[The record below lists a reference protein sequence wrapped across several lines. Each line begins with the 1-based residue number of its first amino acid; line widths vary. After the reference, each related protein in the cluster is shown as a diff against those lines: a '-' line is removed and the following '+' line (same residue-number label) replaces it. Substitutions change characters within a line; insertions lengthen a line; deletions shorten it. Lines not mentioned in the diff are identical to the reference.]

1 MSAAAT
7 PMSLNEIGFYFTRA
21 AVGAGAPFGLGE
33 DFAET
38 SRWAA
43 YLGFDPAAAAVPA
56 LRGLADGGS
65 GICVDIPTVGKCDFR
80 REPRRPNPVR
90 HLCGPGSCRPA
101 AGRSGARRRM
111 PPVAR
116 RNRPAAADRRGR
128 GLGRHS
134 CKPDCNVLAVANR
147 RPDRRRSEPRRRRPD
162 RSGRRR
168 DCSARSCEGRDC
180 PEWRRSPRHRR
191 SSQTRT
197 IRLAE
202 GRSGAVERGV
212 VMDGTAW
219 LTVYDYFS
227 KCLVPSTGR
236 SRTAGAG
243 AGKLTDNC

>member
-1 MSAAAT
+1 
-7 PMSLNEIGFYFTRA
+7 MSLNEIGFYFTRA

-65 GICVDIPTVGKCDFR
+65 GIALTFR
-80 REPRRPNPVR
+80 QSENAISVESRDGRI
-90 HLCGPGSCRPA
+90 LSAIYAGPAVADRLLVEAARTGECRLLLDATDQPLLI
-101 AGRSGARRRM
+101 
-111 PPVAR
+111 
-116 RNRPAAADRRGR
+116 AAAVASADIRASRIAMSWQSRTGGRIVVELNRGVAALT
-128 GLGRHS
+128 GLDAAAIAA
-134 CKPDCNVLAVANR
+134 PDPARVEIVLNGAGSAVAL
-147 RPDRRRSEPRRRRPD
+147 
-162 RSGRRR
+162 
-168 DCSARSCEGRDC
+168 
-180 PEWRRSPRHRR
+180 

-197 IRLAE
+197 IQLAE

-212 VMDGTAW
+212 VMDGAARS
-219 LTVYDYFS
+219 TVYDFFS
-227 KCLVPSTGR
+227 RCLVPSTGR

>member
-1 MSAAAT
+1 MSVTAT

-65 GICVDIPTVGKCDFR
+65 GIALTFR
-80 REPRRPNPVR
+80 QSENAISVESRDGRI
-90 HLCGPGSCRPA
+90 LSAIYAGPAVADRLLVEAARTGECRLLLDATDQPLLI
-101 AGRSGARRRM
+101 
-111 PPVAR
+111 
-116 RNRPAAADRRGR
+116 AAAVASADIRASRIAMSWQSRTGGRIVVELNRGVAALT
-128 GLGRHS
+128 GLDAAAIAA
-134 CKPDCNVLAVANR
+134 PDPARVEIVLNGAGSAVAL
-147 RPDRRRSEPRRRRPD
+147 
-162 RSGRRR
+162 
-168 DCSARSCEGRDC
+168 
-180 PEWRRSPRHRR
+180 

-212 VMDGTAW
+212 VMDGAARS
-219 LTVYDYFS
+219 TVYDFFS
-227 KCLVPSTGR
+227 RCLVPSTGR